1 MLPQTSTAP
10 NADELFRRGLESLD
24 RKQYQQAIG
33 LIQSAIEADRQE
45 GASKG
50 PRMRFMSYLGLALN
64 LSQGRSEEGLRLCEQ
79 AARRDFFDADIF
91 CNLGIACLR
100 NRQKGPAFD
109 AFRKGLALKPR
120 HARIHY
126 ELARVER
133 RGARVFDFLPRN
145 HFLNRTFGA
154 LRHRL
159 RQTFN
164 KAPSFSE

>member
-1 MLPQTSTAP
+1 MLPQTSNAP

-24 RKQYQQAIG
+24 RKQYQQAIS

-120 HARIHY
+120 HARIRY

-133 RGARVFDFLPRN
+133 RGARVFGFLPRN

-154 LRHRL
+154 LRHRF

>member
-1 MLPQTSTAP
+1 MLAETTTAP

-64 LSQGRSEEGLRLCEQ
+64 LSQGRSEEGLKLCEQ

-133 RGARVFDFLPRN
+133 RGARVFGFLPRN
-145 HFLNRTFGA
+145 HFLNRTLGS
-154 LRHRL
+154 LRYRL
-159 RQTFN
+159 RQTFS